1 MPARAR
7 TRPGAEPE
15 TTIGQYLIDRL
26 SQLGVR
32 HVFGI
37 PGDYVLGLFKMLE
50 ESPLRLVGT
59 ATELGA
65 GFAADAYARINGLGA
80 ACVTYAVGGLNL
92 ANATACA
99 YAEKSPVVVIS
110 GAPALRERKPN
121 LFLHHM
127 VQGYTT
133 QYEVFQKVTAASCVL
148 DDPLTAFRE
157 IDRVLGACL
166 RYKRPVYI
174 ELPRDRLTSTMVY
187 PHTPLAEKPRS
198 EPEVLAE
205 AVAEA
210 TTMLRASRRPVII
223 VGIEVHRFGLASQVL
238 RLAEASGI
246 PLAALL
252 LSKAAVPENH
262 PLYAGIYGGGM
273 GRPEVIDFVEGSDC
287 VLMLGAIL
295 NDIDS
300 STITKTLDE
309 SRIIFA
315 TTEQV
320 RIRHHHYQGILLAD
334 FIEALTGADVH
345 TAPRPLPPKLDPI
358 YAPWQA
364 RGDEPITC
372 ARLFQK
378 INALLS
384 EELVVVADVGDCLF
398 GAADLSGAART
409 DFVAAAFYASMGFA
423 VPAEIGVQCAAPRK
437 RPLVL
442 VGDGAFQMTGLEL
455 TTALRQQLNPI
466 VVVLNNGGYGTE
478 RFILEGSFNDI
489 HNWNYHRLP
498 DLLGGGLGFEVR
510 TEGELEEAMD
520 AALANCESYTL
531 LNTRLGQHDTSP
543 ALRRLAA
550 RFAKK
555 V

>member
-1 MPARAR
+1 MSE
-7 TRPGAEPE
+7 TVQG

-26 SQLGVR
+26 SSLGVR

-37 PGDYVLGLFKMLE
+37 PGDYVLGLYKMLE
-50 ESPLRLVGT
+50 ESPLQLVGT

-65 GFAADAYARINGLGA
+65 GFAADGYARVNGIGA
-80 ACVTYAVGGLNL
+80 VCVTYAVGGLNL

-99 YAEKSPVVVIS
+99 YAEKSPVIVIS

-133 QYEVFQKVTAASCVL
+133 QYEVFQKLTVASCVL
-148 DDPLTAFRE
+148 EDPLTAFRE
-157 IDRVLGACL
+157 IDRVFGACL

-174 ELPRDRLTSTMVY
+174 ELPRDRLMSTALY
-187 PHTPLAEKPRS
+187 PHTPLTEEPRS
-198 EPEVLAE
+198 EPEVMAE

-210 TTMLRASRRPVII
+210 AAMLNASRRPVII
-223 VGIEVHRFGLASQVL
+223 VGIEVHRFGLGNRVL
-238 RLAEASGI
+238 RLAEASRI
-246 PLAALL
+246 PLVALL

-262 PLYAGIYGGGM
+262 LLYAGIYGGGL
-273 GRPEVIDFVEGSDC
+273 GRPEVVEFVEGSDC

-295 NDIDS
+295 NDVDS
-300 STITKTLDE
+300 STITRTLDE

-334 FIEALTGADVH
+334 FIDGLEAANLH
-345 TAPRPLPPKLDPI
+345 TIARPLPPRLDPI

-364 RGDEPITC
+364 RGDEPITT

-384 EELVVVADVGDCLF
+384 EDLVVVADVGDCLL
-398 GAADLSGAART
+398 GAADLTGTART
-409 DFVAAAFYASMGFA
+409 DFVAAAFYTSMGFA
-423 VPAEIGVQCAAPRK
+423 VPAAVGVQSAMPQK

-455 TTALRQQLNPI
+455 TTALRQRLNPI
-466 VVVLNNGGYGTE
+466 VIVLNNGGYGTE

-489 HNWNYHRLP
+489 QNWNYHRLP
-498 DLLGGGLGFEVR
+498 ELLGGGLGFEIR
-510 TEGELEEAMD
+510 TEGELDRALD
-520 AALANCESYTL
+520 VALANRDAFTL
-531 LNTRLGQHDTSP
+531 LNVRLDRHDTSP